1 MKGAYRPR
9 LLDTRAAA
17 SVRPGHVL
25 LVNFLAAWMAAFIT
39 TAINVA
45 LPSIQTEFHLGA
57 VALGW
62 LPLAYVLSS
71 AVFILPFGR
80 MGDRLGRRL
89 IFLVGVGVFALGSLA
104 AVFADSYTPLLISRA
119 VQGLGGSMIFSTS
132 MALVT
137 LAYPPE
143 KRGWAMGISVAA
155 AYLGQTTGP
164 LIGGVIV
171 YHIGWRNL
179 FLITGCFAFFIL
191 ALDLWLLRRAEWR
204 SGERGMAGF
213 DWTGSSVYAIA
224 LSAFLLGLPWVPQAR
239 GVVLFAAGLAGM
251 AFFVW
256 WEARARSAVFPV
268 HLLRHNRVFALSSLT
283 ALISYSS
290 VWAMTF
296 LMSLYLQF
304 IKGLNPDTAG
314 LVLVA
319 GVALQC
325 LISPFGGRLSDRI
338 EPRWVASGG
347 MALCTIG
354 LLLFS
359 FLRADTPYWYIVL
372 ALCFLGLG
380 YAFFAGP
387 NQNSIMGSVERR
399 YAGFAS
405 ASISTVRMVGMA
417 ISTAGATLI
426 MALVVGRHDIQPTD
440 YPNVLRA
447 VRLTFAIFTGICA
460 LSVLASLVRGRMPE
474 HAPPP
479 EETEAET
486 P

>member
-1 MKGAYRPR
+1 LVPR
-9 LLDTRAAA
+9 LLDTKAAA
-17 SVRPGHVL
+17 STRPGHVL

-62 LPLAYVLSS
+62 LPLAYVLAS
-71 AVFILPFGR
+71 AVFILPFGK

-89 IFLVGVGVFALGSLA
+89 VFLIGLGVFAIGSMGA
-104 AVFADSYTPLLISRA
+104 MFADSYTPLLLFR
-119 VQGLGGSMIFSTS
+119 VTQGLGGSMIFSTS
-132 MALVT
+132 MAMVA

-143 KRGWAMGISVAA
+143 KRGWAMGMSVAA

-164 LIGGVIV
+164 IIGGVIV
-171 YHIGWRNL
+171 YHVGWRNL
-179 FLITGCFAFFIL
+179 FLVTACFGFFNI
-191 ALDLWLLRRAEWR
+191 ALDLWLLRRTEWK
-204 SGERGMAGF
+204 SGEAGMAGF
-213 DWTGSSVYAIA
+213 DWTGSSVYAVA
-224 LSAFLLGLPWVPQAR
+224 LSGFLLGLPWLPQTR
-239 GVVLFAAGLAGM
+239 GVILVVAGLAGM

-256 WEARARSAVFPV
+256 WETRARSPVFPV
-268 HLLRHNRVFALSSLT
+268 HLFRNNRVFALSNLT

-290 VWAMTF
+290 VWAMAF

-304 IKGLNPDTAG
+304 VKGLNPDQAG
-314 LVLVA
+314 LALIA

-338 EPRWVASGG
+338 EPRWVASAG
-347 MALCTIG
+347 MALCTVS

-372 ALCFLGLG
+372 ALCVLGLG

-387 NQNSIMGSVERR
+387 NQNSIMGSVDRR

-426 MALVVGRHDIQPTD
+426 MALIVGRHDIQPSD
-440 YPNVLRA
+440 YPNMLRA
-447 VRLTFAIFTGICA
+447 IRLTFAIFTGLCA
-460 LSVLASLVRGRMPE
+460 LSVLASLVRGKMPKHE
-474 HAPPP
+474 PMI
-479 EETEAET
+479 EASDDR
-486 P
+486 PA

>member
-1 MKGAYRPR
+1 
-9 LLDTRAAA
+9 
-17 SVRPGHVL
+17 
-25 LVNFLAAWMAAFIT
+25 
-39 TAINVA
+39 
-45 LPSIQTEFHLGA
+45 
-57 VALGW
+57 
-62 LPLAYVLSS
+62 
-71 AVFILPFGR
+71 
-80 MGDRLGRRL
+80 
-89 IFLVGVGVFALGSLA
+89 
-104 AVFADSYTPLLISRA
+104 
-119 VQGLGGSMIFSTS
+119 
-132 MALVT
+132 
-137 LAYPPE
+137 
-143 KRGWAMGISVAA
+143 
-155 AYLGQTTGP
+155 
-164 LIGGVIV
+164 
-171 YHIGWRNL
+171 
-179 FLITGCFAFFIL
+179 
-191 ALDLWLLRRAEWR
+191 
-204 SGERGMAGF
+204 
-213 DWTGSSVYAIA
+213 
-224 LSAFLLGLPWVPQAR
+224 
-239 GVVLFAAGLAGM
+239 VLFAAGLAGM